1 MEKSEETK
9 IIYFQSASVKKD
21 LSNLPQ
27 ELEYLLI
34 DNLLL
39 DDVLN
44 LPIGLKE
51 IHITEWYDFDDN
63 KTYYCRLR
71 KITKDRFFKLPFEC
85 KFFKLKTYNYTS
97 IINSIKQNIVI
108 TYISNCKVS
117 KSDITTLKLYSG
129 FLTFDD
135 NKSEISE
142 YKGKI
147 NVKYGKSGL
156 KQIRFSN

>member
-1 MEKSEETK
+1 MEKSGETK

-51 IHITEWYDFDDN
+51 IHINYFFEIVNNKMDYFDIEESIDN
-63 KTYYCRLR
+63 KL
-71 KITKDRFFKLPFEC
+71 FKLPFGC
-85 KFFKLKTYNYTS
+85 KFFKSETYSYNLTNRKDAKQSS
-97 IINSIKQNIVI
+97 IVN
-108 TYISNCKVS
+108 ISNCKVS
-117 KSDITTLKLYSG
+117 KSDILTLKLYSG